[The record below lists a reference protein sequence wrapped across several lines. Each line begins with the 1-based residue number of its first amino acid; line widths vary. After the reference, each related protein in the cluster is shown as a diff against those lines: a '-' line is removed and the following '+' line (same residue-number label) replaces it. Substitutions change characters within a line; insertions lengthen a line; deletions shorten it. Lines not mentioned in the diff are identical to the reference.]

1 MDISVVNLSEVEQAS
16 TGAKPEMSTHKVSH
30 LLKDN
35 LSDGESVLRLKVVF
49 CVWNN
54 RKTLVHANF
63 SSISRHVPV
72 RQVF

>member
-1 MDISVVNLSEVEQAS
+1 MGEGLELEHGAS
-16 TGAKPEMSTHKVSH
+16 MGAKPEMSPHKVSH

-35 LSDGESVLRLKVVF
+35 LCDGESVLRFQSSVL
-49 CVWNN
+49 CMEQQE
-54 RKTLVHANF
+54 KTLVHANF